1 MSKIFAHR
9 GYSGKY
15 PENTMIAFK
24 KALECEVDG
33 IELDVQLTKDG
44 EVVIIHD
51 ETIDRT
57 TTGKGFV
64 VDYTYEELEK
74 FDASFKFK
82 DLGFNK
88 IPTLREYFQLVKDYD
103 IVTNVELKTGINEYL
118 GIEEKVWELIKEYN
132 LEEKVIISSFNH
144 FSVMRMKKIAPQ
156 LKYGFLSEDWIIDAG
171 KYTHSH
177 GVQCYH
183 PRFNNLVPDVIKELK
198 KYNLEINTWT
208 VNLEEDMRYLYSNNI
223 DVIITNYP
231 ELAQEIKK
239 EYQGE
244 TNE

>member
-1 MSKIFAHR
+1 MCKIFAHR

-24 KALECEVDG
+24 KALECGVDG

>member
-1 MSKIFAHR
+1 MCKIFAHR

-24 KALECEVDG
+24 KALECGVDG

-208 VNLEEDMRYLYSNNI
+208 VNLEEDMRYIYSNNI

-231 ELAQEIKK
+231 ELAQEIKNR
-239 EYQGE
+239 QR
-244 TNE
+244 

>member
-24 KALECEVDG
+24 KALECGVDG

-51 ETIDRT
+51 ETIDRM

-64 VDYTYEELEK
+64 VDYTYEELER

-144 FSVMRMKKIAPQ
+144 FSVMRMKDIAPQ

-171 KYTHSH
+171 KYTHSY

>member
-1 MSKIFAHR
+1 MCKIFSHR

-24 KALECEVDG
+24 KALECGVDG

-231 ELAQEIKK
+231 ELAQEIKNR
-239 EYQGE
+239 QR
-244 TNE
+244 

>member
-24 KALECEVDG
+24 KALECGVDG

-118 GIEEKVWELIKEYN
+118 GIGEKVWELIKEYN

-231 ELAQEIKK
+231 ELAQEIKNR
-239 EYQGE
+239 QR
-244 TNE
+244 

>member
-1 MSKIFAHR
+1 MCKIFAHR

-24 KALECEVDG
+24 KALECGVDG

-231 ELAQEIKK
+231 ELAQEIKNK
-239 EYQGE
+239 QR
-244 TNE
+244 

>member
-1 MSKIFAHR
+1 MCKIFAHR

-24 KALECEVDG
+24 KALEYGVDG

-64 VDYTYEELEK
+64 VDYTYEELER

-82 DLGFNK
+82 ALGFNK

-144 FSVMRMKKIAPQ
+144 FSVMRMKDIAPQ
-156 LKYGFLSEDWIIDAG
+156 LKSGFLSEDWIIDAG
-171 KYTHSH
+171 KYTHSY

-231 ELAQEIKK
+231 ELAQEIKNR
-239 EYQGE
+239 QR
-244 TNE
+244 

>member
-24 KALECEVDG
+24 KALECGVDG